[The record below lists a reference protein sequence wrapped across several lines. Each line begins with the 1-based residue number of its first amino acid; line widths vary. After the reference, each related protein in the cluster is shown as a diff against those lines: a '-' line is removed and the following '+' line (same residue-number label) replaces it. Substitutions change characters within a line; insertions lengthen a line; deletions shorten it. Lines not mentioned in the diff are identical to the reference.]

1 MKLPGTDERYE
12 DEQHQGRYL
21 PRKRQ
26 RMAFGYCGF
35 ADDLHANRWCSRKM
49 RLGCGGRPENRWS
62 IDVLDLRKE
71 TVAAA
76 RYCFHKS
83 GALGG
88 VAERF
93 ADLVDGFIEPVVEI
107 HKGVCSPEFLLQVL
121 ATHYLASVLD

>member
-1 MKLPGTDERYE
+1 MELPGTDERYE

-26 RMAFGYCGF
+26 RMAFGYRGF
-35 ADDLHANRWCSRKM
+35 PGEFHSNGWFSRKL
-49 RLGCGGRPENRWS
+49 RPGCGGRPENRWC

-76 RYCFHKS
+76 RHCFHKS

-88 VAERF
+88 VAESLTDF
-93 ADLVDGFIEPVVEI
+93 VDGFVEPMVEI

-121 ATHYLASVLD
+121 